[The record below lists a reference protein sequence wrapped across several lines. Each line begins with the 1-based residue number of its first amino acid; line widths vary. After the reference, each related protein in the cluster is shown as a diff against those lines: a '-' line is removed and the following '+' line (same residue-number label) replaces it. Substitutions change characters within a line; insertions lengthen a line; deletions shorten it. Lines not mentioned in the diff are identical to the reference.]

1 MKINKKTLVKLITEE
16 LNKLN
21 ESPMFGFEIE
31 VGSKQMAEVILQ
43 MIRGYAVGKPVQ
55 DVDMDR
61 RALGMLATELAQ
73 ELGVP
78 DDGTGQITAAA
89 DEEPPGYR

>member
-1 MKINKKTLVKLITEE
+1 MLGNIAAKHITE
-16 LNKLN
+16 
-21 ESPMFGFEIE
+21 
-31 VGSKQMAEVILQ
+31 VR
-43 MIRGYAVGKPVQ
+43 RGYAVGKPVP

-78 DDGTGQITAAA
+78 DDGTGQITAAT